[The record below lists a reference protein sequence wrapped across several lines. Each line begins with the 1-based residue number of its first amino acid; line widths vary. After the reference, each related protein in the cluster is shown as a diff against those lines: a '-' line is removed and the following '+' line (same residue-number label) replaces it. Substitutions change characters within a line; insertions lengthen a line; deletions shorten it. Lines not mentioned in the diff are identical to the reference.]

1 VDPRAALALTTVFAG
16 SDPEQLDELAAMAE
30 PHELARGQVL
40 FREGDASQDLYVV
53 VTGRLKV
60 HLRSAR
66 HREELI
72 LAVLGPG
79 DTLGELSLLD
89 GQPRSADARALDEST
104 LLALPAEPLRV
115 LLERSPGLA
124 LAVAQE
130 VAATLRR
137 LTGSTGDLVLL
148 DLPRRLAKHL
158 LEAGPGPVVELGLSQ
173 TDLAA
178 RLGVARQSLNRAL
191 SSLQTRG
198 WIRVDGT
205 AVELRNRRALER
217 LAGS

>member
-1 VDPRAALALTTVFAG
+1 VEPRAALTLTSIFASAG
-16 SDPEQLDELAAMAE
+16 PAELDELVAMART
-30 PHELARGQVL
+30 HLLARGQVL
-40 FREGDASQDLYVV
+40 FHEGDPSQELYVV

-72 LAVLGPG
+72 LAVVGPG

-89 GQPRSADARALDEST
+89 GQPRSADARALEDTT

-115 LLERSPGLA
+115 LLERSPRLA

-130 VAATLRR
+130 VAGTLRR

-173 TDLAA
+173 SDLAA

-191 SSLQTRG
+191 SSLQARG
-198 WIRVDGT
+198 WIRLDGSS
-205 AVELRNRRALER
+205 VEVRNRPALQR